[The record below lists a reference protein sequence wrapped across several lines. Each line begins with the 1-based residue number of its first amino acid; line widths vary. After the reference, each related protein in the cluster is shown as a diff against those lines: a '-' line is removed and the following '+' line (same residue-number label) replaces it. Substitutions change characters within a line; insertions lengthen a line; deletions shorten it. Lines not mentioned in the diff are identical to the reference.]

1 MAQSQHLPENNGQE
15 AGAPSGRVLFLRM
28 PRPCTTCLDPRL
40 PEISVDMA
48 KGVSDVA
55 IAKKYGLARSS
66 VQRHHMHL
74 VGNRMATARQTKEP
88 PRSLNSMEAA
98 KRTGKAF
105 MALACLPSADEVN
118 QAYASITSRIDA
130 IAAKAEQEGSLA
142 VALMGLK
149 ELRSTVTAQAQLAG
163 HVGSGAQVQ
172 VNTQVNV
179 DVGAAVKEI
188 IAALRPPPDA
198 AIPPELAVHLGDA
211 DVTADA
217 LARLEAV
224 IDGE

>member
-1 MAQSQHLPENNGQE
+1 
-15 AGAPSGRVLFLRM
+15 M
-28 PRPCTTCLDPRL
+28 PRPCTICQDPRL

-48 KGVSDVA
+48 NGVSDVA
-55 IAKKYGLARSS
+55 IGKKYGLARSS

-74 VGNRMATARQTKEP
+74 VGNRMAAARQAKEP
-88 PRSLNSMEAA
+88 PPKLSPLDAV

-105 MALACLPSADEVN
+105 MALACLPSADEVGA
-118 QAYASITSRIDA
+118 AYSAIATRIDA
-130 IAAKAEQEGSLA
+130 VANKAETEGSLA
-142 VALMGLK
+142 VALVGLR
-149 ELRSTVTAQAQLAG
+149 ELRATVTAQAQLAG

-179 DVGAAVKEI
+179 DLGAAVREI